1 MQEKVVEK
9 LEEKVEVIGETIAES
24 SLWTK
29 FSEVMSKE
37 YYFSDHIVLELCR
50 FQLTRQVHM
59 QKLCY

>member
-29 FSEVMSKE
+29 FSEVMSKN
-37 YYFSDHIVLELCR
+37 II
-50 FQLTRQVHM
+50 FQIRSQ
-59 QKLCY
+59 